1 MRDGLKQRLFRFDHE
16 GWNNP
21 WYGIVAAPVLA
32 VLGVSF
38 GELFG
43 VHLVSSALAEN
54 LIVGFCIVITIFVG
68 FTGVALVDMA
78 R

>member
-1 MRDGLKQRLFRFDHE
+1 MKEELKRRLFRFDHE

-21 WYGIVAAPVLA
+21 WYGFVAAPILTA
-32 VLGVSF
+32 LGISI

-43 VHLVSSALAEN
+43 VHLVSSALGED
-54 LIVGFCIVITIFVG
+54 LIVILCMVVTIVVG
-68 FTGVALVDMA
+68 FTGVALIDMG